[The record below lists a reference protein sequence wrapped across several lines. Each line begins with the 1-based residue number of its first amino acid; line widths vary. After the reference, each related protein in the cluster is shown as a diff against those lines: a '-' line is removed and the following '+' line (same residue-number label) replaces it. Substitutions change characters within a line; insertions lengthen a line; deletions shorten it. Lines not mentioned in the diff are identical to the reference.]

1 MIEELL
7 GVSLYNQRAEI
18 VNMEHYAKSTNL
30 FIFVYPNNRN
40 PEFLSMLEVL
50 NRYAGDKIAINT
62 DSVDE
67 NLNVAAQLKI
77 EFDILSDPSRIII
90 RRLGAIAITRVGG
103 EDREVFIPTA
113 YVFID
118 GRLER
123 KASVYKQDEFTE
135 FLNSIR
141 DPPK

>member
-1 MIEELL
+1 
-7 GVSLYNQRAEI
+7 
-18 VNMEHYAKSTNL
+18 
-30 FIFVYPNNRN
+30 F
-40 PEFLSMLEVL
+40 

-118 GRLER
+118 GRLEK

>member
-67 NLNVAAQLKI
+67 NLNVA
-77 EFDILSDPSRIII
+77 
-90 RRLGAIAITRVGG
+90 
-103 EDREVFIPTA
+103 
-113 YVFID
+113 
-118 GRLER
+118 
-123 KASVYKQDEFTE
+123 
-135 FLNSIR
+135 
-141 DPPK
+141 